1 MLTSSNVWR
10 AGGRVV
16 LGALLALVAV
26 FALQMPPISLRG
38 ALIGSK
44 VLTAPELGVMEF
56 VVGLSTSIVVSLLCV
71 AVVRRPSVWLVMAAV
86 LIQLIWNEVARG
98 DSTEAQMA
106 AELVIRYAQQVG
118 AIVGGIAVFWVLGL
132 FNWPVQ
138 TKDRAS

>member
-1 MLTSSNVWR
+1 
-10 AGGRVV
+10 
-16 LGALLALVAV
+16 
-26 FALQMPPISLRG
+26 
-38 ALIGSK
+38 
-44 VLTAPELGVMEF
+44 
-56 VVGLSTSIVVSLLCV
+56 
-71 AVVRRPSVWLVMAAV
+71 MAAV